1 MKVQAHA
8 FHRWSAIRTR
18 RLRRITVGYD
28 LLSQL
33 VSYRNIVY
41 FQIVLERKAV
51 NEILIKI
58 SVVIKVISKFSLLDA
73 EVKSSGLLNR

>member
-1 MKVQAHA
+1 M
-8 FHRWSAIRTR
+8 
-18 RLRRITVGYD
+18 
-28 LLSQL
+28 
-33 VSYRNIVY
+33 Y
-41 FQIVLERKAV
+41 FQIVLQRKAG